1 MKFPADKFTITAAS
15 LLLLIFFFAAGISFQ
30 KSIEADSNAALVN
43 HTQLVLTETDHLK
56 SGIIEIQNDVRG
68 FLLTGQSAFVSDSA
82 LVNKTVLD
90 EINHLQQLT
99 ADNNTQQSNIARIEE
114 NTFKLTYFLDSL
126 VETRRKKGLEAAAG
140 LMGTLRE
147 YNYANNIIQLLAEIQ
162 KEENRLLQLRKAKN
176 EHSILILKRMLFSI
190 IAAGL
195 ILTFILLKNVW
206 EHQKKLKHAA
216 EKLRESEERNR
227 LIINNAKDYA
237 IFMMDKDGYILSWNE
252 GVQEIKGYTDEEI
265 IGKHI
270 SMFYTER
277 DRNLGEP
284 ARNLAL
290 ATKNKRLEKEGW
302 RVRKDGS
309 LFRAHVIFTA
319 LYDDRGQLRGFSK
332 ITRDITQATKDQ
344 EKIAYLAR
352 LMEDVSDAVFS
363 SDHNLTIKAWN
374 KAAEKLYGF
383 KAPDV
388 IGKSASAIIRPQLDD
403 VTRKQIREKL
413 NVDGYWSGEV
423 IHLKNDGTPLILFIS
438 NSVTRN
444 AEGLID
450 GYVSVCRDISES
462 KKLEEQLKTFN
473 RELENQVRQK
483 TIELTNIF
491 ERVTDAFIA
500 LDKYLR
506 YTYVSKKAAA
516 LVHREPASLIGKYI
530 WDEFPQA
537 VGSETYHAI
546 MKAMKEQQYVSN
558 TDHYKPLNLWQENY
572 IYPSPEGLSIF
583 IRDTTLSK
591 RAEVDLAAAHERL
604 LFHIE
609 KSPLGFI
616 EWDNR
621 FKPRFWSKQAENI
634 LGYTKE
640 DMEVLEEKGNSLVY
654 EEDRA
659 RAQKIAGQLITG
671 EIDFSN
677 LVLRNNTKDG
687 RVIWCEWFTSVLK
700 DKKGEVLSLLTLV
713 QDITSRKKQEDELM
727 KERSL
732 LRTLIDNLPDYIYV
746 KDTELRH
753 IINNMANVRLLG
765 AASEKETL
773 GKTVLDYFPK
783 KIAEKYIADDTVVI
797 TTNTPIYNREE
808 PIYNQSGERRWL
820 LTTKIP
826 LTGNDNQNIG
836 LIGISR
842 DITDIKNTA
851 AQVLKEKELSDSIIN
866 NLPGIFY
873 MYNEMGNLV
882 RWNRNFE
889 TVTGYNEKE
898 IPVMNPLDFYVPEE
912 RERIDH
918 RIKTSFNEN
927 LPGTETMF
935 VSREGQR
942 TPYFINSWSINLA
955 NSRYIIGTGI
965 DLTERHK
972 ASEALRQSER
982 KYKLLFESNP
992 MPMWMVSLNDYRI
1005 IDVNESATRHYGYS
1019 KEEFLSINILK
1030 MRPAEDQVKLM
1041 QELQRHLPGISNRGI
1056 WRHKKKD
1063 GTIIHIEAH
1072 AYDFMYEGEK
1082 TRLLL
1087 ANDITEKIKAEEKL
1101 QQSYLEIRQL
1111 ASHLQEIREEERADM
1126 AREIHDVL
1134 GQEIT
1139 GLKMDISWLSKKITS
1154 EDREVKQK
1162 IKEILELLDGTVK
1175 TVRKISTELRPS
1187 ILDDLGIIEAMKW
1200 QSIEFQ
1206 KRYSIRVKFIS
1217 DFEDLPIPNNIRIA
1231 IFRIYQESLTNVAR
1245 HAKGATQVESKLLKK
1260 EGGFE
1265 LVITDNGSGFDVAE
1279 SRDKKTL
1286 GLLGMRER
1294 TQMIGGNYVLS
1305 STPGSGTTV
1314 SVYVPYK

>member
-43 HTQLVLTETDHLK
+43 HTQLVLTETAHLK

-68 FLLTGQSAFVSDSA
+68 FLLTGQATFVSDSA
-82 LVNKTVLD
+82 LVKKTVLG
-90 EINHLQQLT
+90 EINHLQELT
-99 ADNNTQQSNIARIEE
+99 ADNKTQQSNIARLEE
-114 NTFKLTYFLDSL
+114 NAFKLTYFLDSL
-126 VETRRKKGLEAAAG
+126 VDTRKKKGLEAAAG
-140 LMGTLRE
+140 LIGTLRG
-147 YNYANNIIQLLAEIQ
+147 YNYTNNIIQSLSDIQ

-206 EHQKKLKHAA
+206 EHQKKLKQAA
-216 EKLRESEERNR
+216 KELRESEERNR

-237 IFMMDKDGYILSWNE
+237 IFMTDKDGYILSWNE
-252 GVQEIKGYTDEEI
+252 GVQEIKGYADEEI

-309 LFRAHVIFTA
+309 LFRAHVVFTA
-319 LYDDRGQLRGFSK
+319 LYDDHGQLRGFSK

-374 KAAEKLYGF
+374 KAAEKLYGY
-383 KAPDV
+383 KASEV
-388 IGKSASAIIRPQLDD
+388 IGKPTSAVIRPQITDAG
-403 VTRKQIREKL
+403 RKLVREQL
-413 NVDGYWSGEV
+413 NKDGHWSGEV
-423 IHLKNDGTPLILFIS
+423 VHLKNDGTPLIILTS

-473 RELENQVRQK
+473 RELEKQVQQK
-483 TIELTNIF
+483 TAELTNIF

-500 LDKYLR
+500 LDKNLC
-506 YTYVSKKAAA
+506 YTYVSKKAGE
-516 LVHREPASLIGKYI
+516 LTQREPSSMIGKYI

-537 VGSETYHAI
+537 VGSDTYHAI
-546 MKAMKEQQYVSN
+546 MKAMKEQQYISN
-558 TDHYKPLNLWQENY
+558 TDHYEPLNLWQENY

-583 IRDTTLSK
+583 IRDITLSK

-616 EWDNR
+616 EWDNK

-640 DMEVLEEKGNSLVY
+640 DMAVQEEKGYSLVY
-654 EEDRA
+654 EEDQA

-677 LVLRNNTKDG
+677 LLLRNITKDG
-687 RVIWCEWFTSVLK
+687 RVIWCEWFTSALK
-700 DKKGEVLSLLTLV
+700 DKNGEVLSLLTLV
-713 QDITSRKKQEDELM
+713 QDVTSRKRQEDELM

-732 LRTLIDNLPDYIYV
+732 LRALIDNLPDYIYV

-783 KIAEKYIADDTVVI
+783 KIAEKYIADDTAVI
-797 TTNTPIYNREE
+797 TSNTPMYNREE
-808 PIYNQSGERRWL
+808 PIYDQSGERRWL

-826 LTGNDNQNIG
+826 LKGKDNQNIG

-842 DITDIKNTA
+842 DITDMKNAA
-851 AQVLKEKELSDSIIN
+851 AQILREKELADSIIN

-889 TVTGYNEKE
+889 TVTGYTENE
-898 IPVMNPLDFYVPEE
+898 IPVMSPLDFYAPEE

-918 RIKTSFNEN
+918 RIKNVFNEN
-927 LPGTETMF
+927 VPGIEVMF
-935 VSREGQR
+935 YSREGQR
-942 TPYFINSWSINLA
+942 IPYFINSWSIDLA
-955 NSRYIIGTGI
+955 NSRYFIGTGI

-992 MPMWMVSLNDYRI
+992 MPMWMVSLDDFRV
-1005 IDVNESATRHYGYS
+1005 IDVNESAVKHYGYS
-1019 KEEFLSINILK
+1019 REEFLNLNILK
-1030 MRPAEDQVKLM
+1030 MRPAEDEARIR

-1063 GTIIHIEAH
+1063 GTVICIEAH
-1072 AYDFMYEGEK
+1072 AYDFIYEGQK

-1101 QQSYLEIRQL
+1101 QQSYEEIRQL

-1126 AREIHDVL
+1126 AREIHDEL

-1139 GLKMDISWLSKKITS
+1139 GLKMDIAWLSKKITGES
-1154 EDREVKQK
+1154 KEVKEK

-1187 ILDDLGIIEAMKW
+1187 IIDDLGIIEAMKW
-1200 QSIEFQ
+1200 QSMEFQ
-1206 KRYSIRVKFIS
+1206 KRYSIRVKFTS
-1217 DFEDLPIPNNIRIA
+1217 DFEDLPIPNNIRIG

-1245 HAKGATQVESKLLKK
+1245 HATGATLVESWLLKK

-1265 LVITDNGSGFDVAE
+1265 LLIKDNGSGFNITE
-1279 SRDKKTL
+1279 SGNKKTL

-1294 TQMIGGNYVLS
+1294 TQMMGGKYILS
-1305 STPGSGTTV
+1305 STPGNGTTV